1 MILERWLAL
10 FRFFKYIYFVRC
22 RVSKEKVASGTAMS
36 RNGGLEG
43 GRSVPRWPFAA
54 AETKTRAYTKT
65 REYRKKRKERRYA
78 GMRFLVEL
86 LALFS
91 NYFSSLEVTPTPKNG
106 PRASPSSTSRLA
118 PRFFRVKVRQ
128 FALIDSRFLAFA
140 ASAISSLFGRRD

>member
-10 FRFFKYIYFVRC
+10 FRVFKSIYFVRC
-22 RVSKEKVASGTAMS
+22 RVSEETFASGTAMS

-43 GRSVPRWPFAA
+43 VRSVPRWPFVA
-54 AETKTRAYTKT
+54 AETKIRAHTKT
-65 REYRKKRKERRYA
+65 REYRKKKERRYA

-91 NYFSSLEVTPTPKNG
+91 NYFSSLEITPTPKNG

-118 PRFFRVKVRQ
+118 PRFFRVKVRR